1 MRIAPWS
8 VILTDAGHN
17 HLAVTA
23 AVRPRSDLRQ
33 RDVKALLANL
43 LQVILDD
50 MDAEKADRATRTLQ
64 DADAGGQNRKA

>member
-17 HLAVTA
+17 HLVVTA
-23 AVRPRSDLRQ
+23 AVRPKSDLRQ

-50 MDAEKADRATRTLQ
+50 MDAEKADRAARTLQ
-64 DADAGGQNRKA
+64 DADAGGQNRVA